1 MTESFV
7 AARPVTPIRAPVL
20 AQSSET
26 YLTWLRF
33 RRHRLTL
40 AGLIVVLLIYGI
52 ALFAELVAPLSP
64 DHSNGR
70 LIYHPPQATHWI
82 DNAPD
87 GWHLRPYVVPLRL
100 SRDPVTLAASYVP
113 DPSRKVYLGL
123 FVHGDAYRFS
133 SLWPG
138 DIHLFGATTPQDPVF
153 LLGADRLG
161 RDILSRM
168 IHGARASLSI
178 GLVGVACSLVLGVM
192 LGGISGYVG
201 GATDWFIQR
210 LIEYILSL
218 PVIPIWLA
226 LAAALPKD
234 WSPLQRYFCIT
245 LIISLVGWAELA
257 RVVRGRFFAL
267 RSETYVTSAWL
278 DGCSQTRV
286 ILRHMLP
293 AMTSH
298 IIASIT
304 LAIPMMILAETALS
318 FLGLGLQPPAI
329 SWGALLKEAQS
340 IEALS
345 AAPWLLLPGAAVAI
359 TVLALNFL
367 GDGLRD
373 AADPM
378 PTERARAVVLEV
390 RNLRTYFPIGRT
402 IFRAVEDVSFSLV
415 RGRRE
420 RQRQK
425 H

>member
-1 MTESFV
+1 MNDSFIE
-7 AARPVTPIRAPVL
+7 ARPIAPIASPVL
-20 AQSSET
+20 AQASEA

-33 RRHRLTL
+33 RRHKLAV
-40 AGLIVVLLIYGI
+40 AGLVVVLLMYLI
-52 ALFAELVAPLSP
+52 AVFAEFVAPVSP

-70 LIYHPPQATHWI
+70 LVYYPPQAIHWI
-82 DNAPD
+82 DSTPD
-87 GWHLRPYVVPLRL
+87 GWRLHPYVVPMK
-100 SRDPVTLAASYVP
+100 STRDPVTLAARYVP
-113 DPSRKVYLGL
+113 DGSRKVYLGL
-123 FVHGDAYRFS
+123 FVRGDAYQLW

-138 DIHLFGATTPQDPVF
+138 DIHLFGAMTPRDPVF

-161 RDILSRM
+161 RDMVSR
-168 IHGARASLSI
+168 IIYGARASLSI

-201 GATDWFIQR
+201 GRTDWLVQR

-245 LIISLVGWAELA
+245 LIISLVGWTELA
-257 RVVRGRFFAL
+257 RVVRGRFLAL

-278 DGCSQTRV
+278 DGCSQTRI

-298 IIASIT
+298 IIASVT
-304 LAIPMMILAETALS
+304 LAIPIMILAETSLS

-340 IEALS
+340 VEALS

-373 AADPM
+373 AADPH
-378 PTERARAVVLEV
+378 A
-390 RNLRTYFPIGRT
+390 
-402 IFRAVEDVSFSLV
+402 
-415 RGRRE
+415 
-420 RQRQK
+420 

>member
-1 MTESFV
+1 MTESLV
-7 AARPVTPIRAPVL
+7 AARPIAPIISPVL
-20 AQSSET
+20 AQASEA

-33 RRHRLTL
+33 RRHRLAM
-40 AGLIVVLLIYGI
+40 AGLIVVVLMYCI
-52 ALFAELVAPLSP
+52 AAFAEVVAPMSP

-70 LIYHPPQATHWI
+70 LVYHPPQAIHWI
-82 DNAPD
+82 DSTPD
-87 GWHLRPYVVPLRL
+87 GWHLRPYVVPLR
-100 SRDPVTLAASYVP
+100 SARDPVTLAARYVP

-123 FVHGDAYRFS
+123 FVHGDPYRFW

-138 DIHLFGATTPQDPVF
+138 DIHLVGPVAPRDPVF

-161 RDILSRM
+161 RDILSR
-168 IHGARASLSI
+168 IIVGARASLSI

-201 GATDWFIQR
+201 GRTDWFVQR

-245 LIISLVGWAELA
+245 LIISLVGWTELA
-257 RVVRGRFFAL
+257 RVVRGRFLAL

-278 DGCSQTRV
+278 DGCSQTRI

-293 AMTSH
+293 SMTSH
-298 IIASIT
+298 IIASVT

-340 IEALS
+340 VEALS

-373 AADPM
+373 AADPH
-378 PTERARAVVLEV
+378 A
-390 RNLRTYFPIGRT
+390 
-402 IFRAVEDVSFSLV
+402 
-415 RGRRE
+415 
-420 RQRQK
+420 